1 MQVTACL
8 PETNAFHVRKGKDVE
23 HLQDVACMFLA
34 QQSGLG
40 FFSPILNPLASALG
54 VLMADHW
61 DHLVCTGASLG
72 CAVLALRK
80 SRWKQKLL

>member
-23 HLQDVACMFLA
+23 HVQDVACMFLA

-40 FFSPILNPLASALG
+40 FFSPPFPILWPQHLG
-54 VLMADHW
+54 YSWLTTGTTWCVQVHHW
-61 DHLVCTGASLG
+61 
-72 CAVLALRK
+72 AV
-80 SRWKQKLL
+80 QY